1 MVHFLVL
8 SEHDSNKVSPKRA
21 DDDNR
26 QPIEW

>member
-8 SEHDSNKVSPKRA
+8 SEGDSDNVSPGRA